1 VNPPSH
7 NPPIWKTDMK
17 GLKILGVALAA
28 IVVVAALLLVIGV
41 PLGFLTSAIQDRVER
56 ETGYR
61 LTIAGSTKVGLWPS
75 LNITMS
81 DATLEGPNDRD
92 SGSRLTVSSIQADMT
107 LASLWSDLPEVTEVV
122 LNRPTL
128 SVPLRRERRA
138 TAKAPAPG
146 GPDASAPTIQRI
158 VVNDGLISF
167 FNTHDHVESHIEGIT
182 ARIAIGADRRLS
194 LNGNARAAG
203 HPLTLN
209 VKASLPD
216 PSVPRQTIPL
226 ELSLDA
232 PGLLQATLTSKAE
245 LRTSGSLVM
254 INGLSGSM
262 GDGTFDGWASVDFAS
277 KPLVKLDIDFRRLDI
292 ATTPAQATPQGTP
305 SAWGNDRIELNGLNY
320 VDAQIR
326 LSAAE
331 LNMGQAHFAPVAL
344 DASLASGMLKGT
356 ISNLGAY
363 GGLANGAIGIDVSLD
378 APVYTLQ
385 ADLTGVRA
393 LPLLTAAAGFDK
405 LDGKLQARIDVRSNG
420 QSQQAIISNLAG
432 TVVADFRD
440 GEIRGLNV
448 AQMIRS
454 LTSGTLS
461 DWQESQDKATDLT
474 QLSASFRIEKG
485 QANTSDLNLVGPL
498 VKMTGAGTVDLGAKT
513 LAFRVE
519 PKLAM
524 TTEGQGRASD
534 PVAFGIPVAIDGRW
548 DAPRIYPD
556 VAGILDN
563 PDAAYARLKDLGT
576 GLFAPKGPGSNTQGG
591 DTLGSKLGETLGNLL
606 QQGLNSGQ
614 GRGNATPNSP
624 SAPDPNNP
632 SPPAQGAPAVN
643 NVLKQLF
650 GR

>member
-1 VNPPSH
+1 
-7 NPPIWKTDMK
+7 MK

-28 IVVVAALLLVIGV
+28 IVVMAALLLVVGV
-41 PLGFLTSAIQDRVER
+41 PLGFLTSAIQERVER
-56 ETGYR
+56 DTGYH
-61 LTIAGSTKVGLWPS
+61 LTIAGSTRIGLWPS

-81 DATLEGPNDRD
+81 NAALEGQDRD
-92 SGSRLTVSSIQADMT
+92 RGSRLTVGSIQADIT
-107 LASLWSDLPEVTEVV
+107 LASLWSGRPDVTELVF
-122 LNRPTL
+122 NRPLL

-138 TAKAPAPG
+138 TAKAPAPA
-146 GPDASAPTIQRI
+146 PASADASAPTIRRI
-158 VVNDGLISF
+158 VVNDGLISL
-167 FNTHDHVESHIEGIT
+167 FNTHDHVEDHIEGIT
-182 ARIAIGADRRLS
+182 ARVVIGADRHLS
-194 LNGNARAAG
+194 LDGNARAAG

-209 VKASLPD
+209 VRASLPD

-226 ELSLDA
+226 ELALDA

-254 INGLSGSM
+254 INGLSGAM

-292 ATTPAQATPQGTP
+292 ATTAAQTAPQGAP
-305 SAWGNDRIELNGLNY
+305 SAWSNDRIELNGLNY
-320 VDAQIR
+320 VDAQVR

-344 DASLASGMLKGT
+344 EASLASGMLKGT

-363 GGLANGAIGIDVSLD
+363 GGLANGAIGIDVSRD

-420 QSQQAIISNLAG
+420 QSQQAIMSNLAG
-432 TVVADFRD
+432 TVVANFGD
-440 GEIRGLNV
+440 GEIRGLNI

-461 DWQESQDKATDLT
+461 GWQESQDKATDLT

-498 VKMTGAGTVDLGAKT
+498 VKMTGTGAVDLGAKT

-519 PKLAM
+519 PKLVM

-534 PVAFGIPVAIDGRW
+534 PVAFGIPVAIDGPW

-563 PDAAYARLKDLGT
+563 PDAAYAKLKEMGA
-576 GLFAPKGPGSNTQGG
+576 GLFAPGGPGGSPNDNALPDALGK
-591 DTLGSKLGETLGNLL
+591 TLGTLL
-606 QQGLNSGQ
+606 QQGLGASQ
-614 GRGNATPNSP
+614 GRANPPPPTPNNP

-632 SPPAQGAPAVN
+632 SQPAQSGPQVGDI
-643 NVLKQLF
+643 LKQMF

>member
-1 VNPPSH
+1 
-7 NPPIWKTDMK
+7 MK
-17 GLKILGVALAA
+17 GLKILGVAVAA
-28 IVVVAALLLVIGV
+28 IVVVAALLLVVGV
-41 PLGFLTSAIQDRVER
+41 PLGFLTSTIQDRVEH

-61 LTIAGSTKVGLWPS
+61 LTVAGSAKVGLWPS

-81 DATLEGPNDRD
+81 DVTLEGPNDRD
-92 SGSRLTVSSIQADMT
+92 SGSRFTVSSIQADIT
-107 LASLWSDLPEVTEVV
+107 LASLWSGHPDVTELV
-122 LNRPTL
+122 LNRPLL

-138 TAKAPAPG
+138 TTKAPAPG
-146 GPDASAPTIQRI
+146 GADGNAPAIQRI
-158 VVNDGLISF
+158 VVNDGMISF
-167 FNTHDHVESHIEGIT
+167 FNTHDHVENHIEGIT

-194 LNGNARAAG
+194 LNGSARAAG

-245 LRTSGSLVM
+245 FRTSGSLVM
-254 INGLSGSM
+254 INGLSGSI

-292 ATTPAQATPQGTP
+292 ATTPAQATPQGAQP
-305 SAWGNDRIELNGLNY
+305 AWSNDPIELNGLNY
-320 VDAQIR
+320 VDAQVR

-331 LNMGQAHFAPVAL
+331 LNMGQAHFAPVAFEG
-344 DASLASGMLKGT
+344 SLASGMLKGT

-393 LPLLTAAAGFDK
+393 LPLLTAAAGLDK
-405 LDGKLQARIDVRSNG
+405 LDGKLQARIDIRSNG
-420 QSQQAIISNLAG
+420 QSQQAIMSNLAG
-432 TVVADFRD
+432 TVVANFGD

-461 DWQESQDKATDLT
+461 GWQESQDKATDLT

-498 VKMTGAGTVDLGAKT
+498 VKMTGSGAVDLGAKT

-519 PKLAM
+519 PKLVM

-534 PVAFGIPVAIDGRW
+534 PVAFGIPVAIDGPW

-563 PDAAYARLKDLGT
+563 PDAAYAKLKEMGA
-576 GLFAPKGPGSNTQGG
+576 GLFAPGSNTPGG

-632 SPPAQGAPAVN
+632 SPPAQNGPDVN
-643 NVLKQLF
+643 GILKQLF